1 MNSPS
6 PTQEIQ
12 IVALYLSPGHN
23 YFGHHGKPA
32 GENRIVPCEF
42 LDIEAGKGILG
53 DRFFDYKPDYKGQV
67 TFFEEET
74 FLALGQLLGVGGKD
88 MGVFRRNVITRGID
102 LNSLIGKTFT
112 IQGVEF
118 LGAEEAKPCYWMN
131 QAFAPG
137 AEEALRGKGGL
148 RAKALS
154 SGRISI
160 GAAALS

>member
-1 MNSPS
+1 M
-6 PTQEIQ
+6 
-12 IVALYLSPGHN
+12 
-23 YFGHHGKPA
+23 
-32 GENRIVPCEF
+32 PCEF

-148 RAKALS
+148 RAKALT